1 MAQELIYARW
11 QLFRPKASTSR
22 AGLFALTAHSEFV
35 QFDPVPG
42 SIPAIT
48 SKLMKRDVTF
58 LCPKSQS
65 ATAETCLAQAK
76 AQLGKSCQIKAAKA
90 AQVCVYRQLNEKRR
104 PQVKMVEEWWCSVD
118 SVDCSTGKLKCDSHS
133 KKLETKTSRQVTF
146 VTSICKSNKATSS
159 SERKGIF
166 SFGGTQ

>member
-1 MAQELIYARW
+1 MR
-11 QLFRPKASTSR
+11 KAFILSISL
-22 AGLFALTAHSEFV
+22 GLFALAAHAEFV

-48 SKLMKRDVTF
+48 SKLLKRDVTF

-65 ATAETCLAQAK
+65 ASAETCLAQAK
-76 AQLGKSCQIKAAKA
+76 AQLGKSCQFKASKA

-104 PQVKMVEEWWCSVD
+104 PQVKMIEEWWCSVD
-118 SVDCSTGKLKCDSHS
+118 SDDCSTGKLKCDSQS
-133 KKLETKTSRQVTF
+133 KKLEIKNSKQVTF
-146 VTSICKSNKATSS
+146 VTSICQSNKATSS
-159 SERKGIF
+159 TGRKGIF